1 MILMTGD
8 THGDSGRIE
17 RLCEKIKTTP
27 EDVIIILG
35 DAGINYYGGIC
46 DEITKK
52 HLAALPITIFSIH
65 GNHENRPCN
74 IPSYQLMPWHGG
86 EVYVEDAYPNLLFA
100 RDGDVY
106 DLGGQKTAVIG
117 GAYSVDK
124 DYRRAMGWNWWADE
138 QPSDEVKQRVEETLQ
153 QRNWQVDIVL
163 SHTVPL
169 KYEPTEVFM
178 PGVNQSKADKTTE
191 IWLDQIENRLQYRH
205 WYAGHYHT
213 NKDVGRLTI
222 LFDEIRE
229 LSAAE

>member
-8 THGDSGRIE
+8 THGDFGWIE

-27 EDVIIILG
+27 KDVIIILG
-35 DAGINYYGGIC
+35 DAGINYYGGVR
-46 DEITKK
+46 DEMTKK

-100 RDGDVY
+100 RDGDIY
-106 DLGGQKTAVIG
+106 DLGGQKTVVIG

-124 DYRRAMGWNWWADE
+124 DYRIAMGWNWWPDE
-138 QPSDEVKQRVEETLQ
+138 QPSDEIKNWVEETLQ
-153 QRNWQVDIVL
+153 RRNWQMDMVL

-178 PGVNQSKADKTTE
+178 PGLDQCRVDKTTE
-191 IWLDQIENRLQYRH
+191 NWLDQMEDRLQYLH

-213 NKDVGRLTI
+213 NKDVGQLTI
-222 LFDEIRE
+222 LFDEVRE
-229 LSAAE
+229 LSAVE

>member
-1 MILMTGD
+1 MTGD
-8 THGDSGRIE
+8 THGDFSWIV
-17 RLCEKIKTTP
+17 RLCGKIKTTP

-35 DAGINYYGGIC
+35 DAGINYYGGVR

-100 RDGDVY
+100 RDGDAY
-106 DLGGQKTAVIG
+106 DLEGWQTMVIG
-117 GAYSVDK
+117 GAFSIDK
-124 DYRRAMGWNWWADE
+124 DYRIAMGWNWWPDE
-138 QPSDEVKQRVEETLQ
+138 QPSDEIKNWVEETLQ
-153 QRNWQVDIVL
+153 RRNWQMDMVL

-178 PGVNQSKADKTTE
+178 PGQDQCRVDKTTE
-191 IWLDQIENRLQYRH
+191 NWLDQMEDRLQYRH

-213 NKDVGRLTI
+213 NKDVGQLTI
-222 LFDEIRE
+222 LFDEARE
-229 LSAAE
+229 LSAVE